1 MSKSGQSNYRGV
13 DSQAKAAILLFLI
26 NFYEGDF
33 DSLTLEDSNWEDFTL
48 SFKSGKKI
56 IAEAKA
62 WDRPLKLNDVVNIL
76 QGIAPKSDQIKPGD
90 EILIVCN
97 SVDSSV
103 MKSTEYLR
111 YDLPI
116 SEIPGLKSYR
126 KPEKLTDNIINLLKI
141 TKFYQLPKIAE
152 QTEDDFLFNETVA
165 RLYRILPMW
174 IPQHE
179 IEMLMTHI
187 LKEKVY
193 DKSERG
199 DILTK
204 VEFIQYLEE
213 YKRTKIAESIV
224 YDPERQKVKKQVE
237 KIISAINSADDQ
249 YLLEA
254 AGNLAA
260 LSAQPMQM
268 YIALD
273 SISNIKD
280 LKLEYWDFIW
290 KALVNR
296 TYGFRVIGIFEDN
309 IKDLENAKY
318 VIRFLDSS
326 ITELLGLSM
335 EGHTREHS
343 LTLVSSALSLHEE
356 LYPEALSFIE
366 RYLEPRAKAYKK
378 ALTKRDLGY
387 EKGNVGKVL
396 TAIYNAANQKNDEE
410 VKQKVIDLI
419 AKYFNLSEDDGEYL
433 TTTPAEVYGLVRQ
446 WLEEDF
452 YGRFSKVVS
461 LIVDDFNEG
470 EFYKKG
476 FNGWELIG
484 GMESGW
490 SNYFTLHDR
499 GFIDHIL
506 TPAMNKEYAENPTE
520 FWKFAVDN
528 IFTLSINEV
537 SANKPDFISRAA
549 IDITVD
555 EYFNGTNSDDAY
567 RVLTKFLKMMK
578 GIPDRGRLIFQLLRG
593 RGDTA
598 TDKAWKL
605 SEFYLSLAP
614 NKLPPN
620 TYLEDVILNLAT
632 KGNKRAIEHIDT
644 WMKNPDYINEDNRF
658 HFYADTVIEKLLNSK
673 IKNVQ
678 LTGIRFLKNYLAA
691 KGSWER
697 GSATRTWDINPLL
710 FKSLQIDREAVSSL
724 ILSLYFHSGDLTNN
738 RQLVLTSLLSQPE
751 LKSSEDISFI
761 YKEIVKPILFADLNG
776 DITKIV
782 EKFTERHARQNIINF
797 AEKMMETGQ
806 LNEAMELVYIFLND
820 PDPSIENYSDDPEGT
835 FNYHQKI
842 KDGEDPIII
851 STVRGWIPFV
861 LQKAIKVK
869 GAYLM
874 PEIIDITERLLKDE
888 NYYVRFQALILL
900 SGLAQN
906 RHTVLPP
913 GMKKRFMTFKNAQR
927 IEDMAFTFLENDENR
942 KMKPL
947 MERMFYCFNFMRDL
961 DEVQAKRLISSAHQ
975 LEYGDEIDHL
985 SSLYLFFAEFRKGS
999 FKKVPSLGKRL
1010 SKKLSNFDDTYFKE
1024 VLKEEVL
1031 NGKKGT
1037 RRHLAWQFWQLVKKD
1052 ADKDNY
1058 EDNFNISYK
1067 YLLLLAENYDHDAFE
1082 MLFHFIDDNLEK
1094 KPDEVLA
1101 LWKIAAKSEKKYL
1114 IENED
1119 DITYHH
1125 NYWDKL
1131 HTADILLFILNRQ
1144 GVDEFLSSL
1153 EIMLSYPAKLQ
1164 GIHNPQGLYDA
1175 LKLIEDDRAKL
1186 LREKFEDNYPH
1197 VYAKEISSKNG
1208 NTN

>member
-13 DSQAKAAILLFLI
+13 NSQAKAAILLFLI

-33 DSLTLEDSNWEDFTL
+33 DSLTLEDSEWEDFTL

-62 WDRPLKLNDVVNIL
+62 WDRPLKLNDVVSIL
-76 QGIAPKSDQIKPGD
+76 QGIEPKSKQINPGD

-97 SVDSSV
+97 SVDSPVIDSA
-103 MKSTEYLR
+103 EYLR
-111 YDLPI
+111 YDLPA
-116 SEIPGLKSYR
+116 SEIPALRSYR
-126 KPEKLTDNIINLLKI
+126 KPEKLTPNILDLLKI
-141 TKFYQLPKIAE
+141 TKFYQLPKIAK
-152 QTEDDFLFNETVA
+152 QVEDDFLFNETVA

-187 LKEKVY
+187 LKEKIY

-199 DILTK
+199 YTLTK
-204 VEFIQYLEE
+204 IEFTQYLEE
-213 YKRTKIAESIV
+213 YKNTKIAESVV
-224 YDPERQKVKKQVE
+224 YNPERKKVKKQVE
-237 KIISAINSADDQ
+237 KIVSAVNNSDDQ

-273 SISNIKD
+273 LISNIKN
-280 LKLEYWDFIW
+280 LALERWDFIW
-290 KALVNR
+290 KALINR

-309 IKDLENAKY
+309 IQTIENARY

-326 ITELLGLSM
+326 IAELLGLSM

-343 LTLVSSALSLHEE
+343 LTLVSGALSLHQE
-356 LYPEALSFIE
+356 LFPEALSFVA
-366 RYLEPRAKAYKK
+366 RYLELRAKAYKN
-378 ALTKRDLGY
+378 THSKRDLGY

-396 TAIYNAANQKNDEE
+396 VEIYKAASQKNDEE

-419 AKYFNLSEDDGEYL
+419 AKHFTLSEDDGEYL
-433 TTTPAEVYGLVRQ
+433 ASTPAEVYNLVCQ
-446 WLEEDF
+446 WLQEDF
-452 YGRFSKVVS
+452 YNRFSEIVS
-461 LIVDDFNEG
+461 LIVDDFNES

-490 SNYFTLHDR
+490 SNHFTLHDR
-499 GFIDHIL
+499 GFIDRIL
-506 TPAMNKEYAENPTE
+506 TPAMDQEYSSNPTR
-520 FWKFAVDN
+520 FWDFAVSN
-528 IFTLSINEV
+528 IFTLSIGEV
-537 SANKPDFISRAA
+537 SAAKPDFISRAA
-549 IDITVD
+549 INVTVE
-555 EYFNGTNSDDAY
+555 EYFNGTRSEEAY
-567 RVLTKFLKMMK
+567 SVLTKFLKMRK

-598 TDKAWKL
+598 TNKAWRL

-632 KGNKRAIEHIDT
+632 KGNKRAIDHIDS
-644 WMKNPDYINEDNRF
+644 WMKNPDYINKDNRF

-673 IKNVQ
+673 IKYVQ
-678 LTGIRFLKNYLAA
+678 MTGIKFLKNYLAS

-710 FKSLQIDREAVSSL
+710 FKSLQIDRDAVSSL
-724 ILSLYFHSGDLTNN
+724 IHSLYFHSGDLTNN

-751 LKSSEDISFI
+751 LKSGEDISFI
-761 YKEIVKPILFADLNG
+761 YEEIVKPILFADLNG
-776 DITKIV
+776 NITKIV
-782 EKFTERHARQNIINF
+782 EKFPERHARQNILNL
-797 AEKMMETGQ
+797 AEKMMESEQ
-806 LNEAMELVYIFLND
+806 LDEAMELVRIFLND
-820 PDPSIENYSDDPEGT
+820 PDPSIDNYPDDPEGT

-927 IEDMAFTFLENDENR
+927 IEDMAFAFLENDENR

-947 MERMFYCFNFMRDL
+947 MERMLYCFNFMRDL
-961 DEVQAKRLISSAHQ
+961 DEAQAKRLISSAHK

-985 SSLYLFFAEFRKGS
+985 SSLYLFFAEFRKES
-999 FKKVPSLGKRL
+999 FKNIPSLGKRL
-1010 SKKLSNFDDTYFKE
+1010 SKKLSSFDDTYFKE
-1024 VLKEEVL
+1024 ILREEVL

-1058 EDNFNISYK
+1058 EDSFSISYK
-1067 YLLLLAENYDHDAFE
+1067 YLLVLAENYDHDAFE

-1101 LWKIAAKSEKKYL
+1101 LWKTAAESEKNYL
-1114 IENED
+1114 IENEN
-1119 DITYHH
+1119 DITYHR

-1131 HTADILLFILNRQ
+1131 HTADILLSILKHQ
-1144 GVDEFLSSL
+1144 GEDEFLSSL
-1153 EIMLSYPAKLQ
+1153 EIMLGYPTKLQ
-1164 GIHNPQGLYDA
+1164 NILSPQTVYDV
-1175 LKLIEDDRAKL
+1175 LKRIKGYRAGQ
-1186 LREKFEDNYPH
+1186 LREKFENSYPH
-1197 VYAKEISSKNG
+1197 VYAREISNKNEG
-1208 NTN
+1208 SS